1 MRDYKKDVPHWDAP
15 EELKKPEID
24 YEKLSVHQEF
34 SLFPKE
40 VMEKL
45 RRSDNIVAIA
55 EKIVDEYEK
64 ALPQEWINK
73 PLAYAIYQVWKEVD
87 AVEVGRHS
95 RRYQPVTAEEV
106 KSSWIDHCYDC
117 IHYKQSG
124 KTKRGKCGLRG
135 NNDIR
140 YGSTRSCRYFVRRN
154 KENTPGFEKWDEL

>member
-24 YEKLSVHQEF
+24 YEKLSSYQEF

-45 RRSDNIVAIA
+45 SRSANIVAIA

-87 AVEVGRHS
+87 EIEVGRHGGVRPMS
-95 RRYQPVTAEEV
+95 KTEKHSE
-106 KSSWIDHCYDC
+106 WIDHCYDC

-124 KTKRGKCGLRG
+124 KTKRGKCGLKG

-154 KENTPGFEKWDEL
+154 KENTPGFERWDEL